1 MTTPPSPPWTL
12 RGDGLL
18 VLRWLPLREA
28 QRHLPP
34 GVRLIPLLPGR
45 TLSAVLC
52 AHYADGSTLQYN
64 ELIFAPGLARARG
77 RLGWWISRIWV
88 DDPLALDGGRQ
99 IWGLPKQLARFE
111 WEPERRAVKV
121 FAPDDPQPLLT
132 LSCHGMPA
140 RRGGFPVPLRASV
153 LATGTRTGLRFPVR
167 GKVRT
172 RATRGWLRAAPGDGM
187 PTSAN
192 VRIFALDDLQLT
204 VQDLVR

>member
-1 MTTPPSPPWTL
+1 MPAPPPPPWTL

-28 QRHLPP
+28 QRHVPP
-34 GVRLIPLLPGR
+34 EVRLVSLLPGR
-45 TLSAVLC
+45 TLSAVFC
-52 AHYADGSTLQYN
+52 GHYDDGSTLHYN

-77 RLGWWISRIWV
+77 RIGWWISRIWV
-88 DDPLALDGGRQ
+88 DHPLALEGGRET
-99 IWGLPKQLARFE
+99 WGLPKQYARFE
-111 WEPERRAVKV
+111 WEPERRAVKA
-121 FAPDDPQPLLT
+121 FSPGDAQPFLT
-132 LSCHGMPA
+132 LSSHGSPA

-153 LATGTRTGLRFPVR
+153 LATGTRTGLKFPVR

-172 RATRGWLRAAPGDGM
+172 RATRGWLRATPGDGM

-204 VQDLVR
+204 VQGLQH